1 LYKLAKAGIIRTRA
15 SLIFPSSSKGVIG
28 LPPNPVAARIAA
40 DCTIYTSDLTRVQV
54 FVRALP
60 RVLRALGLELSA
72 DGATLRPLPETSNPQ
87 G

>member
-1 LYKLAKAGIIRTRA
+1 
-15 SLIFPSSSKGVIG
+15 VIG